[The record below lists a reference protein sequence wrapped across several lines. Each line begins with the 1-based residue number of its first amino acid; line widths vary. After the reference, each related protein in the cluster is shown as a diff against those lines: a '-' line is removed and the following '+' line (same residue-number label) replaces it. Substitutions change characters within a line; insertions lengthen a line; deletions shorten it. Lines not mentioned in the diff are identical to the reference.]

1 MYYLMTQQYEIY
13 EQLSVYRL
21 PYLLGIP
28 AKTKYMYINPPS
40 GRKYFNDGK
49 VDYMKR

>member
-13 EQLSVYRL
+13 EQLRV
-21 PYLLGIP
+21 IP
-28 AKTKYMYINPPS
+28 AKTKYMYINPQS
-40 GRKYFNDGK
+40 GRQYFNDGK